1 MWGVTVVSL
10 VNVEKS
16 YGSWPVLRG
25 VDFEVAD
32 DARIG
37 IVGPN
42 GAGKSTLLRILQGS
56 DPPTAGEVV
65 RRKDLVIAYLEQHV
79 DGDERTAEQTVLAA
93 RPDVAALDAEMRGV
107 EAELGRPEVVSDL
120 ARMDRVLMRQHSLLD
135 RWVEAGG
142 AGLAGEARAML
153 VSLGFDDADL
163 ALPTTSLSG
172 GQRKL
177 VALAACLIRQPDL
190 LLLDEPET
198 HLDAERRA
206 RLESIV
212 AELPGA
218 VVTVSHDRYMLDE
231 TVTRIAEL
239 DDGRVTMWPGNY
251 FGLRRRQ
258 GDRPKAPAADL
269 RHPAEGDRP
278 ARRGDQRFEF
288 WARIVVNK
296 RHITQAHNKQRQID
310 RMEKVERPVFERRK
324 IALEMRSAERGGSK
338 VVTLSDVTVAF
349 GGAPVL
355 RGCDVQ
361 IFRGER
367 IGMIGADGTGNSV
380 LGTVLAGLREPD
392 EGNRSAGP
400 SVQIGYLAQGHET
413 EPPDRTPIHFVRDMK
428 PMYEEDAVALL
439 GRFLFRYDQ
448 MRQPVGT
455 LSGGERTRLQLC
467 LLMLSGANC
476 LLLDEPTNHLDI
488 DSMEVLEA
496 ALESYDGTV
505 IVISHDRYLLDRIP
519 DRIVEVRTDGRSP
532 RPVATTIGLRRT
544 AGFRRERY
552 GLGGD
557 RA

>member
-1 MWGVTVVSL
+1 MTVVSL
-10 VNVEKS
+10 VSVEKS
-16 YGSWPVLRG
+16 YGSWPVLQG

-93 RPDVAALDAEMRGV
+93 RPDVAALDAEMQGSKPSSADPRSCRISPAWTACSCASRRCSTAGWRRV
-107 EAELGRPEVVSDL
+107 APASQVRHGRCSSRSGSMTPTS
-120 ARMDRVLMRQHSLLD
+120 RC
-135 RWVEAGG
+135 
-142 AGLAGEARAML
+142 
-153 VSLGFDDADL
+153 
-163 ALPTTSLSG
+163 PTTSLSG

-177 VALAACLIRQPDL
+177 VASAACLIRQPDL

-251 FGLRRRQ
+251 SAFAVAKEIALKRQ
-258 GDRPKAPAADL
+258 QQIYVTQQK
-269 RHPAEGDRP
+269 EI
-278 ARRGDQRFEF
+278 ARLEEAIKRFEF

-367 IGMIGADGTGNSV
+367 IGMIGANGAGKSV
-380 LGTVLAGLREPD
+380 LGTVLAACGSPTRATGGP
-392 EGNRSAGP
+392 GRRCRSVTSPKGMRP
-400 SVQIGYLAQGHET
+400 SH
-413 EPPDRTPIHFVRDMK
+413 PIAR
-428 PMYEEDAVALL
+428 
-439 GRFLFRYDQ
+439 
-448 MRQPVGT
+448 
-455 LSGGERTRLQLC
+455 
-467 LLMLSGANC
+467 
-476 LLLDEPTNHLDI
+476 
-488 DSMEVLEA
+488 
-496 ALESYDGTV
+496 
-505 IVISHDRYLLDRIP
+505 
-519 DRIVEVRTDGRSP
+519 RSSSC
-532 RPVATTIGLRRT
+532 VT
-544 AGFRRERY
+544 
-552 GLGGD
+552 
-557 RA
+557 

>member
-1 MWGVTVVSL
+1 MTVVSL

-16 YGSWPVLRG
+16 YGSWPVLQG
-25 VDFEVAD
+25 LDLEVPEG
-32 DARIG
+32 ARIG

-42 GAGKSTLLRILQGS
+42 GAGKSTMLRILEGS
-56 DPPTAGEVV
+56 EPPSTGEVV
-65 RRKDLVIAYLEQHV
+65 RRKDLVIAYLEQHA
-79 DGDERTAEQTVLAA
+79 DGDERTAEHTVLAA
-93 RPDVAALDAEMRGV
+93 RPDVAELDAEMRGV
-107 EAELGRPEVVSDL
+107 EVELGRPDVVSDL
-120 ARMDRVLMRQHSLLD
+120 ARMDRVLTRQQVLLD

-153 VSLGFDDADL
+153 VSLGFDDGDL
-163 ALPTTSLSG
+163 ALPTSALSG

-198 HLDAERRA
+198 HLDADRRA

-218 VVTVSHDRYMLDE
+218 VVTVSHDRYLLDE
-231 TVTRIAEL
+231 TVSRIAEL
-239 DDGRVTMWPGNY
+239 DGGRITMWQGNY
-251 FGLRRRQ
+251 SAYAVAKEIALKRQ
-258 GDRPKAPAADL
+258 QQLYVTQQK
-269 RHPAEGDRP
+269 EI
-278 ARRGDQRFEF
+278 ARLEEAIRRFEY
-288 WARIVVNK
+288 WASIVVDK
-296 RHITQAHNKQRQID
+296 RHITQARNKQRQID
-310 RMEKVERPVFERRK
+310 RMDKVDRPVFERRK

-349 GGAPVL
+349 GGDPVL
-355 RGCDVQ
+355 LGCDVQ

-367 IGMIGADGTGNSV
+367 IGVIGANGAGKSV

-392 EGNRSAGP
+392 EGMRWAGP

-413 EPPDRTPIHFVRDMK
+413 EPPDRTPIQFVRDVK

-448 MRQPVGT
+448 MRLPVGM

-519 DRIVEVRTDGRSP
+519 DRIIEVRDGQAFSSP
-532 RPVATTIGLRRT
+532 
-544 AGFRRERY
+544 
-552 GLGGD
+552 GGYD
-557 RA
+557 DWLEARGRVRA